1 MTEKQYNKAYKS
13 LKATKFARSVVWIR
27 LFITGLV
34 FLAMLASY
42 VLRVAPDKIAIKN
55 ADKIGEILTQVLEI
69 SKTEPLSFFSLKSFG
84 AIGKFY
90 WPALLEGTGWDPYI
104 VKRVAY
110 GVCALLGLFFLIR
123 VGKSKKKAS
132 AFFMLFLFS
141 VADLALHVVSFGL
154 PAFTQDT
161 ILVYVGY
168 LVGLFTM
175 IITFN
180 AMCKGAYLKRHF
192 EKGMAIKKRELRK
205 MYKAEQKAIRTKA
218 APRKQSRQ
226 VTDDDLIFV
235 LYQR

>member
-1 MTEKQYNKAYKS
+1 MTEKQYQKACKS
-13 LKATKFARSVVWIR
+13 LKATKFARNVVWIR

-42 VLRVAPDKIAIKN
+42 VLREYSEKLTIDN
-55 ADKIGEILTQVLEI
+55 ADKIGEILAQILEI

-90 WPALLEGTGWDPYI
+90 WPMLLEGTNWDPYT

-110 GVCALLGLFFLIR
+110 TVCGLLGLFFLRR
-123 VGKSKKKAS
+123 VSKSKKKAS

-141 VADLALHVVSFGL
+141 VADVAINFVSLGL
-154 PAFTQDT
+154 PAFTQEA

-168 LVGLFTM
+168 LVGLFTI

-180 AMCKGAYLKRHF
+180 AMCKGAYLNRHF
-192 EKGMAIKKRELRK
+192 EKGMAIRKRELRK
-205 MYKAEQKAIRTKA
+205 MYAAEQTAVPKKAMAK
-218 APRKQSRQ
+218 KQAKQ
-226 VTDDDLIFV
+226 ITDDDLIFV